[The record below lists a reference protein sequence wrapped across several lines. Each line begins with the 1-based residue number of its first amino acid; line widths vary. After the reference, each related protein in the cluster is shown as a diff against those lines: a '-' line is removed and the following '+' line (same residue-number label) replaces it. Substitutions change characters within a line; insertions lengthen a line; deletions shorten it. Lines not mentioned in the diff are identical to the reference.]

1 MLPAKFHQNVTLG
14 VGGKSG
20 KEYFSKDH
28 NSTENPSTGTALV
41 RRKLDL
47 ILMLPAKFH
56 QNVTLGVGG
65 EERTRI
71 FFKGP

>member
-1 MLPAKFHQNVTLG
+1 MFTTRRFIFKFLKFFQRAKTPLKILQP
-14 VGGKSG
+14 
-20 KEYFSKDH
+20 EQRWQD
-28 NSTENPSTGTALV
+28 A
-41 RRKLDL
+41 KLDF

-71 FFKGP
+71 FFKEP